1 MDGRKNLIL
10 KHNLGLVYFI
20 LPFISVV
27 ENKVSFICSI
37 LFGKSEY
44 KIKIKNT
51 IIKIPKTKFDALRD
65 LLACLTYSISYSLD
79 SLGNLEI
86 SLDENSRFRIAL
98 KELSFEDANLL
109 NILNDGSRHCANFL
123 NDFSFTDIRKQTY
136 RIISENDKKIIIT
149 SNGVRFFL
157 DSMHAGNTIIETFV
171 REIHSINPKIN
182 WNDKIVVDV
191 GAECGD
197 TPLYFASMGAK
208 VFAFEPLKKHFEFFK
223 KNMSLNPTLS
233 EKIVPINAAI
243 GKDEQLKFYVSD
255 DNESGTLGAS
265 FVSNNQTDGNYKIE
279 LVDGYK
285 LETARK
291 KFGINH
297 IDLLKMDCKECE
309 FYLTDE
315 DIKNI
320 DRIKLE
326 YSISSSRYGNEKYKL
341 DDLLDLLKRNGFK
354 CSIFR
359 NGDTNRLSNR
369 IAGNIYA
376 TKV

>member
-1 MDGRKNLIL
+1 MWVRKNLTF
-10 KHNLGLVYFI
+10 KENLGLVYFV

-27 ENKVSFICSI
+27 ENKVSLICSI

-51 IIKIPKTKFDALRD
+51 IIKIPRTDFNSLRS
-65 LLACLTYSISYSLD
+65 LLACLTYSIYYSLD
-79 SLGNLEI
+79 SSRNLEI
-86 SLDENSRFRIAL
+86 SFDENSKFRISL

-109 NILNDGSRHCANFL
+109 ELLHLGSKHCANFL
-123 NDFSFTDIRKQTY
+123 SDVQFPDIRKQTY

-157 DSMHAGNTIIETFV
+157 DSIHPGNTIIETFV
-171 REIHSINPKIN
+171 REIHSINPKID
-182 WNDKIVVDV
+182 WNNKIVVDV

-223 KNMSLNPTLS
+223 KNMRLNPTLS
-233 EKIVPINAAI
+233 EKIIPINAAI
-243 GKDEQLKFYVSD
+243 GKDEQLKFYVSAD
-255 DNESGTLGAS
+255 DEYGSVGAS
-265 FVSNNQTDGNYKIE
+265 FVSNNQGKNFKYE

-315 DIKNI
+315 DLKYV

-326 YSISSSRYGNEKYKL
+326 YTIQNKKYKL
-341 DDLLDLLKRNGFK
+341 DDLLDLLKRNGFR

-359 NGDTNRLSNR
+359 HQEFQRLSNR
-369 IAGNIYA
+369 ISGTIYA

>member
-1 MDGRKNLIL
+1 MV
-10 KHNLGLVYFI
+10 GLR
-20 LPFISVV
+20 L
-27 ENKVSFICSI
+27 
-37 LFGKSEY
+37 
-44 KIKIKNT
+44 
-51 IIKIPKTKFDALRD
+51 
-65 LLACLTYSISYSLD
+65 
-79 SLGNLEI
+79 
-86 SLDENSRFRIAL
+86 
-98 KELSFEDANLL
+98 
-109 NILNDGSRHCANFL
+109 
-123 NDFSFTDIRKQTY
+123 
-136 RIISENDKKIIIT
+136 
-149 SNGVRFFL
+149 RFFL
-157 DSMHAGNTIIETFV
+157 DSIHPGNTIIETFV
-171 REIHSINPKIN
+171 REIHSINPKID

-197 TPLYFASMGAK
+197 TPLYFANMGAK

-223 KNMSLNPTLS
+223 KNMNLNPILS
-233 EKIVPINAAI
+233 EKIIPINAAI
-243 GKDEQLKFYVSD
+243 GKNEQLKFYVSD
-255 DNESGTLGAS
+255 DSDEHGSIGAS
-265 FVSNNQTDGNYKIE
+265 FVSNNQDNNFKYE

-285 LETARK
+285 LATARK

-309 FYLTDE
+309 FYLTD
-315 DIKNI
+315 DDLKDV

-326 YSISSSRYGNEKYKL
+326 YAIWNKKFKL

>member
-1 MDGRKNLIL
+1 MTFKA
-10 KHNLGLVYFI
+10 NLGLIYFV

-27 ENKVSFICSI
+27 ENKVSLICSI

-51 IIKIPKTKFDALRD
+51 IIEIPRTKFDSLRD
-65 LLACLTYSISYSLD
+65 LLACLTYAISYSLD
-79 SLGNLEI
+79 SSGNLDI
-86 SLDENSRFRIAL
+86 ALDENSKFRISL

-109 NILNDGSRHCANFL
+109 ELLHYGSRHCANFL
-123 NDFSFTDIRKQTY
+123 NDVSLPDIRKQTY

-149 SNGVRFFL
+149 SNGIRFFL
-157 DSMHAGNTIIETFV
+157 DSIHPGNTIIETFV
-171 REIHSINPKIN
+171 REIHSINPKID
-182 WNDKIVVDV
+182 WNNKIVVDV

-243 GKDEQLKFYVSD
+243 GKDEQLKFYVSGD
-255 DNESGTLGAS
+255 DESGTFGAS
-265 FVSNNQTDGNYKIE
+265 FVSNNQDKNSKIE

-291 KFGINH
+291 KFGIKH

-315 DIKNI
+315 DLKDI

-326 YSISSSRYGNEKYKL
+326 YTIQNKKFKL
-341 DDLLDLLKRNGFK
+341 DDLLDLLKRNGYK

-376 TKV
+376 TKL

>member
-1 MDGRKNLIL
+1 MTFKE
-10 KHNLGLVYFI
+10 NLGLVYFV

-27 ENKVSFICSI
+27 ENKVSLICSI

-51 IIKIPKTKFDALRD
+51 IIKIPRTKFDALRD

-79 SLGNLEI
+79 SSGNLEI
-86 SLDENSRFRIAL
+86 SLDENNRFRITL

-109 NILNDGSRHCANFL
+109 ELLHHGSRHCANFL

-157 DSMHAGNTIIETFV
+157 DSIHPGNTIIETFV
-171 REIHSINPKIN
+171 REIHSINPKID
-182 WNDKIVVDV
+182 WNNKIVVDV

-243 GKDEQLKFYVSD
+243 GKDEQLKFYVSGD
-255 DNESGTLGAS
+255 DESGTLGAS
-265 FVSNNQTDGNYKIE
+265 FVSNNQDKNSKIE

-291 KFGINH
+291 KFGIKH

-315 DIKNI
+315 DIKDI

-326 YSISSSRYGNEKYKL
+326 YAIFSSVYGNERFKL

>member
-1 MDGRKNLIL
+1 MTFKE
-10 KHNLGLVYFI
+10 NLGLVYFV

-27 ENKVSFICSI
+27 ENKVSLVCSI

-51 IIKIPKTKFDALRD
+51 IIEIPRTKFDSLRD
-65 LLACLTYSISYSLD
+65 LLACLTYAISYSLD
-79 SLGNLEI
+79 SSGNLEI
-86 SLDENSRFRIAL
+86 SFDENSKFRIML
-98 KELSFEDANLL
+98 KKLSFEDANLL
-109 NILNDGSRHCANFL
+109 ELLYFGNRYCANFL
-123 NDFSFTDIRKQTY
+123 NEVTLPDIRKQTY
-136 RIISENDKKIIIT
+136 TITSENDKKIITT
-149 SNGVRFFL
+149 SNGIKFFI
-157 DSMHAGNTIIETFV
+157 DSIHPGNTIIETFV
-171 REIHSINPKIN
+171 REIHSINPKID
-182 WNDKIVVDV
+182 WNNKIVVDV

-223 KNMSLNPTLS
+223 KNMSLNPALS
-233 EKIVPINAAI
+233 RKIIPINAAI

-255 DNESGTLGAS
+255 DDESGSFGAS
-265 FVSNNQTDGNYKIE
+265 FISNNQDKNFKYE

-291 KFGINH
+291 KFGIDH

-309 FYLTDE
+309 FYLTD
-315 DIKNI
+315 DDLKDV

-326 YSISSSRYGNEKYKL
+326 YTIQNEKFKL
-341 DDLLDLLKRNGFK
+341 DNLLDLLKRNGFR

-359 NGDTNRLSNR
+359 NQDINRLSNR

>member
-1 MDGRKNLIL
+1 MIFKE
-10 KHNLGLVYFI
+10 NLGLVYFI
-20 LPFISVV
+20 LPFISVA
-27 ENKVSFICSI
+27 ENKISLLCSI
-37 LFGKSEY
+37 LFGKSKY

-51 IIKIPKTKFDALRD
+51 IIEIPRTKFDSLRD
-65 LLACLTYSISYSLD
+65 LLACLTYAISYSLD
-79 SLGNLEI
+79 SSGNLDI
-86 SLDENSRFRIAL
+86 SLDENSKFRISL

-109 NILNDGSRHCANFL
+109 ELLHYGSRHCANFL
-123 NDFSFTDIRKQTY
+123 NDVSFTDIRKQTY

-157 DSMHAGNTIIETFV
+157 DSIHPGNTIIETFV

-243 GKDEQLKFYVSD
+243 GKDEQLKFYVSGD
-255 DNESGTLGAS
+255 DESGTFGAS
-265 FVSNNQTDGNYKIE
+265 FVSNNQDKNSKIE

-291 KFGINH
+291 KFGIKH

-315 DIKNI
+315 DIKDI

-326 YSISSSRYGNEKYKL
+326 YAIFSSIYGNERFKL

-359 NGDTNRLSNR
+359 NTDTGRLSNR
-369 IAGNIYA
+369 IGGNIYA

>member
-1 MDGRKNLIL
+1 MTFKE
-10 KHNLGLVYFI
+10 NLGLVYFV

-27 ENKVSFICSI
+27 ENKVSLICSI

-51 IIKIPKTKFDALRD
+51 IIKIPRTKFDALRD

-79 SLGNLEI
+79 TLGNLEFSFDENNRFKI
-86 SLDENSRFRIAL
+86 SLN
-98 KELSFEDANLL
+98 KLSFEDTNLL
-109 NILNDGSRHCANFL
+109 ELLHFGSRHCANFVNKDTL
-123 NDFSFTDIRKQTY
+123 SDIRKQTY
-136 RIISENDKKIIIT
+136 TINTEDNRKVITT
-149 SNGVRFFL
+149 SNGIRFFL
-157 DSMHAGNTIIETFV
+157 DSIHPGNTIIETFI
-171 REIHSINPKIN
+171 REIHSINPNID
-182 WNDKIVVDV
+182 WNDKVVVDV

-208 VFAFEPLKKHFEFFK
+208 VFAFEPLQKHFEFFK
-223 KNMSLNPTLS
+223 KNMSLNPILS
-233 EKIVPINAAI
+233 EKIIPINAAI

-255 DNESGTLGAS
+255 DSDEYGSTGAS
-265 FVSNNQTDGNYKIE
+265 FVSNNQNKNFKYE

-291 KFGINH
+291 KFGIKH

-315 DIKNI
+315 DLKDI

-326 YSISSSRYGNEKYKL
+326 YTIQNKKFKL
-341 DDLLDLLKRNGFK
+341 DDLLDLLKRNGYK

-359 NGDTNRLSNR
+359 NGDINRLSNR

-376 TKV
+376 TKL

>member
-1 MDGRKNLIL
+1 M
-10 KHNLGLVYFI
+10 
-20 LPFISVV
+20 
-27 ENKVSFICSI
+27 
-37 LFGKSEY
+37 
-44 KIKIKNT
+44 
-51 IIKIPKTKFDALRD
+51 
-65 LLACLTYSISYSLD
+65 
-79 SLGNLEI
+79 
-86 SLDENSRFRIAL
+86 
-98 KELSFEDANLL
+98 
-109 NILNDGSRHCANFL
+109 
-123 NDFSFTDIRKQTY
+123 
-136 RIISENDKKIIIT
+136 
-149 SNGVRFFL
+149 
-157 DSMHAGNTIIETFV
+157 

-182 WNDKIVVDV
+182 WNDKIIVDV

-197 TPLYFASMGAK
+197 TSLYFASMGAK

-255 DNESGTLGAS
+255 DDESGTLGAS
-265 FVSNNQTDGNYKIE
+265 FVSNIQDKNFKIE

-309 FYLTDE
+309 FYLTD
-315 DIKNI
+315 DDLKDV

-326 YSISSSRYGNEKYKL
+326 YAIWNKKFKL

-359 NGDTNRLSNR
+359 NQDAVRLSNR
-369 IAGNIYA
+369 IGGNIYA
-376 TKV
+376 TKL

>member
-1 MDGRKNLIL
+1 MWGRKNLTF
-10 KHNLGLVYFI
+10 KENLGLVYFV

-27 ENKVSFICSI
+27 ENKISLICSI
-37 LFGKSEY
+37 LFGKSDY

-51 IIKIPKTKFDALRD
+51 IIKIPRTKFDSLRS
-65 LLACLTYSISYSLD
+65 LLASLTYSISYSLD
-79 SLGNLEI
+79 SSGNLEI
-86 SLDENSRFRIAL
+86 LFDENSRFRISL
-98 KELSFEDANLL
+98 KELSFEDENLL
-109 NILNDGSRHCANFL
+109 ELLHFGYRHCANFL
-123 NDFSFTDIRKQTY
+123 SDVTLPDIRKQTY

-149 SNGVRFFL
+149 SNGVKFFL
-157 DSMHAGNTIIETFV
+157 DSIHPGNTIIETFV

-197 TPLYFASMGAK
+197 TPLYFANMGAK

-223 KNMSLNPTLS
+223 KNMSLNPILS
-233 EKIVPINAAI
+233 EKIIPINAAI

-255 DNESGTLGAS
+255 NDETGTLGAS
-265 FVSNNQTDGNYKIE
+265 FVSNNQGKNFKYE

-315 DIKNI
+315 DLKDI

-326 YSISSSRYGNEKYKL
+326 YTIQNKKYKL
-341 DDLLDLLKRNGFK
+341 DDLLNLLKRNGFR

-359 NGDTNRLSNR
+359 NGDLSRLSNR
-369 IAGNIYA
+369 ISGNIYA
-376 TKV
+376 TKI

>member
-1 MDGRKNLIL
+1 MWGRKNLTF
-10 KHNLGLVYFI
+10 KENLGLVYFV

-27 ENKVSFICSI
+27 ENKISLICSI
-37 LFGKSEY
+37 LFGKSDY

-51 IIKIPKTKFDALRD
+51 IIKIPRTKFDSLRS
-65 LLACLTYSISYSLD
+65 LLASLTYLISYSLD
-79 SLGNLEI
+79 SSENLEI
-86 SLDENSRFRIAL
+86 LFDENSRFRISL
-98 KELSFEDANLL
+98 KELSFEDENLL
-109 NILNDGSRHCANFL
+109 ELLHFGYRHCANFL
-123 NDFSFTDIRKQTY
+123 SDVALPDIRKQTY

-157 DSMHAGNTIIETFV
+157 DSIHPGNTIIETFV
-171 REIHSINPKIN
+171 REIHSINPKID
-182 WNDKIVVDV
+182 WNDKVVVDV

-197 TPLYFASMGAK
+197 TPLYFASMGAR
-208 VFAFEPLKKHFEFFK
+208 VFAFEPIKKNFEFFK
-223 KNMSLNPTLS
+223 KNMSLNPILS
-233 EKIVPINAAI
+233 EKIIPINAAI

-255 DNESGTLGAS
+255 NDETGTLGAS
-265 FVSNNQTDGNYKIE
+265 FVSNNQGKNFKYE

-315 DIKNI
+315 DLKDI

-326 YSISSSRYGNEKYKL
+326 YTIQNKKYKL
-341 DDLLDLLKRNGFK
+341 DDLLNLLKRNGFR

-359 NGDTNRLSNR
+359 NGDLSRLSNR
-369 IAGNIYA
+369 ISGNIYA
-376 TKV
+376 TKI

>member
-1 MDGRKNLIL
+1 MTFKE
-10 KHNLGLVYFI
+10 NLGLVYFV

-27 ENKVSFICSI
+27 ENKVSLVCSI

-51 IIKIPKTKFDALRD
+51 IIEIPRTKFDSLRD
-65 LLACLTYSISYSLD
+65 LLACLTYAISYSLD
-79 SLGNLEI
+79 SSGNLEI
-86 SLDENSRFRIAL
+86 SFDENSKFRIML
-98 KELSFEDANLL
+98 KKLSFEDANLL
-109 NILNDGSRHCANFL
+109 ELLYFGNRYCANFL
-123 NDFSFTDIRKQTY
+123 NEVTLPDIRKQTY
-136 RIISENDKKIIIT
+136 TITSENDKKIIIT
-149 SNGVRFFL
+149 SNGIKFFI
-157 DSMHAGNTIIETFV
+157 DSIHPGNTIIETFV
-171 REIHSINPKIN
+171 REIHSINPKID
-182 WNDKIVVDV
+182 WNNKIVVDV

-223 KNMSLNPTLS
+223 KNMSLNPALS
-233 EKIVPINAAI
+233 RKIIPINAAI

-255 DNESGTLGAS
+255 DDESGSFGAS
-265 FVSNNQTDGNYKIE
+265 FISNNQDKNFKYE

-291 KFGINH
+291 KFGIDH

-309 FYLTDE
+309 FYLTD
-315 DIKNI
+315 DDLKDV

-326 YSISSSRYGNEKYKL
+326 YTIQNEKFKL
-341 DDLLDLLKRNGFK
+341 DNLLDLLKRNGFR

-359 NGDTNRLSNR
+359 NQDNNRLSNR
-369 IAGNIYA
+369 VAGNIYA

>member
-1 MDGRKNLIL
+1 MWGRKNLTF
-10 KHNLGLVYFI
+10 KENLGLVYFV

-27 ENKVSFICSI
+27 ENKVSLICSI

-51 IIKIPKTKFDALRD
+51 IVKIPRTKFDLLRD

-79 SLGNLEI
+79 SSGNLEI
-86 SLDENSRFRIAL
+86 SFDENSRFRISL

-109 NILNDGSRHCANFL
+109 ELLYLGSKHCANFL
-123 NDFSFTDIRKQTY
+123 SDITLPDIRKQTY
-136 RIISENDKKIIIT
+136 TIITENDKKIIIT
-149 SNGVRFFL
+149 SNGIRFFL
-157 DSMHAGNTIIETFV
+157 DSIHPGNTIIETFV
-171 REIHSINPKIN
+171 REIHSINPKID

-197 TPLYFASMGAK
+197 TPLYFANMGAK

-223 KNMSLNPTLS
+223 KNMSLNPILS
-233 EKIVPINAAI
+233 EKIIPINAAI
-243 GKDEQLKFYVSD
+243 GKDEQLKFYVSN
-255 DNESGTLGAS
+255 DNDEYGSTGAS
-265 FVSNNQTDGNYKIE
+265 FVSNNQGNNFKYE

-309 FYLTDE
+309 FYLTD
-315 DIKNI
+315 DDLKDV

-326 YSISSSRYGNEKYKL
+326 YTIWNKKYKL
-341 DDLLDLLKRNGFK
+341 EDLLDLLKRNGFK

-359 NGDTNRLSNR
+359 NQDFNRLSNR